1 MTPKLPVS
9 LVLPIIMS
17 LLKIDIFLKVL
28 RIETIHEP
36 HHRPDKRHHHAK
48 SQVHVLHD
56 FMHLLVYFMPDA
68 IEPFREWRNIEL
80 IRKLDS
86 FLNLLR
92 VLAIVC
98 FRLANQVLVVLRI
111 RSAGFWLTK
120 RFQKWFV
127 IFLARLVWIMEVEKT
142 GLYEKRRKCLKG
154 LFLRAVLS
162 FEWVECWAWKRTVLH
177 KAVAQSG
184 IFWHSFFFLSGSVV
198 VFDDSLANDV
208 LVVFWIILA
217 ASFLAVEG
225 TLWLEKAMILF
236 WVLRLSSS
244 FVCIAIV
251 IEKPSHLL
259 KAKIK
264 NISLSVGL

>member
-1 MTPKLPVS
+1 
-9 LVLPIIMS
+9 
-17 LLKIDIFLKVL
+17 
-28 RIETIHEP
+28 
-36 HHRPDKRHHHAK
+36 
-48 SQVHVLHD
+48 
-56 FMHLLVYFMPDA
+56 MHLLVDFMPDA
-68 IEPFREWRNIEL
+68 TEPLSKWGYVKL
-80 IRKLDS
+80 LRKLDS

-111 RSAGFWLTK
+111 WSAGFRLTK
-120 RFQKWFV
+120 RFRKWFL
-127 IFLARLVWIMEVEKT
+127 IALARLVWIVEVEET
-142 GLYEKRRKCLKG
+142 GLYEKRRKCVKG

-162 FEWVECWAWKRTVLH
+162 FEWVERWTLKWTVLH
-177 KAVAQSG
+177 KTIAQPG
-184 IFWHSFFFLSGSVV
+184 IFRYSFFLFSRSVV
-198 VFDDSLANDV
+198 VLDGSLTDDV

-225 TLWLEKAMILF
+225 TLWLEKAVTGILVF
-236 WVLRLSSS
+236 GLSCP

-264 NISLSVGL
+264 NISLWVGL